1 MTNVQPSFRELA
13 GDVSELTSAL
23 ETITAQLDTCLT
35 KLDQIR
41 KIGSIAANSG
51 GTGDGLTLS
60 GNIMLIRGILEREF
74 GRT

>member
-41 KIGSIAANSG
+41 KIASIAANSG

-60 GNIMLIRGILEREF
+60 GNIMLIRGILEDEF

>member
-1 MTNVQPSFRELA
+1 MTNLQPSFREMA
-13 GDVSELTSAL
+13 SDVSELASAL

-41 KIGSIAANSG
+41 KIASIAANSG

-60 GNIMLIRGILEREF
+60 GNIMLMRGILERAF

>member
-1 MTNVQPSFRELA
+1 MTNLQPSFREMA

-41 KIGSIAANSG
+41 KIASIAANSG

-60 GNIMLIRGILEREF
+60 GNIMLMRGILEREF

>member
-1 MTNVQPSFRELA
+1 MTNLQPSFRELA
-13 GDVSELTSAL
+13 SDMSELTSAL

-41 KIGSIAANSG
+41 KIAANSG

-60 GNIMLIRGILEREF
+60 GNIMLIRAILEREF

>member
-1 MTNVQPSFRELA
+1 MTNLQPSFREMA

-35 KLDQIR
+35 KLDQLR
-41 KIGSIAANSG
+41 KFVSIAANSG